1 MVGYGVG
8 CPPSSSPSFS
18 RAPVSTV
25 RTALVL
31 GAMLGFL
38 LIVALIEGAAFG
50 GSGDVGGVGGRPG
63 RVVVATDDDE
73 GASLQSSGRHA
84 LSSLDDGSGSSGLR
98 GTLPRNDAFSEMR
111 PVVIA
116 GPSGVGKGT
125 LISMVLDH
133 YADEEAGGGSA
144 DGSNEFFSFSVSHTT
159 RGPRPGEVDGV
170 HYHFSTREK
179 VQTDIDAG
187 KFVEH
192 AEVHGN
198 LYGTSFDGVSSV
210 ARAGKICVLDID
222 MQGVRSVKAADRIDP
237 YYIFV
242 APPSMEELETRL
254 RARGTET
261 EEALQIRT
269 ANAAR
274 EVEYGTA
281 PGNFDAVVVN
291 ADKEL
296 AFRHLLAHLRMW
308 YPHLED

>member
-1 MVGYGVG
+1 
-8 CPPSSSPSFS
+8 
-18 RAPVSTV
+18 
-25 RTALVL
+25 
-31 GAMLGFL
+31 
-38 LIVALIEGAAFG
+38 
-50 GSGDVGGVGGRPG
+50 
-63 RVVVATDDDE
+63 
-73 GASLQSSGRHA
+73 
-84 LSSLDDGSGSSGLR
+84 
-98 GTLPRNDAFSEMR
+98 MR

-125 LISMVLDH
+125 LIKMVMDH
-133 YADEEAGGGSA
+133 YAVKEADGAIARLTQAIDKACCGGSA

-179 VQTDIDAG
+179 VQADIDAE

-296 AFRHLLAHLRMW
+296 AFRHLLAHLRKW